1 MPVGYAMAQ
10 TDWATLNNIIGQPMP
25 WAGRNHGVNHDRSA
39 DDTVNAQVGYVMA
52 LGKEKG

>member
-1 MPVGYAMAQ
+1 MAQ

-25 WAGRNHGVNHDRSA
+25 WAGRNHDVNHNRSA